1 MYIIKKTSDKIVSIK
16 DKAWE
21 NANVAEVNVRNWEG
35 YAKAPKTEAKLLYS
49 DFGIH
54 VQLMTDEN
62 PLRATV
68 REQNG
73 PVCKD
78 SCMEFFVRPN
88 ENDPRYV
95 NIEINP
101 FGTMYLGLRTSR
113 HDCVHPEYDKDYFE
127 IQSYVDNEKW
137 MLQFVIP
144 FEIIKEIFGG
154 HTKTMYGNL
163 YKCGDETESPHY
175 ATYYPITSENP
186 DYHRPECFG
195 EFVLE

>member
-1 MYIIKKTSDKIVSIK
+1 MYIIKKTSDKVVSIK

-21 NANVAEVNVRNWEG
+21 NANVAEVKSRNWEG
-35 YAKAPKTEAKLLYS
+35 FSKAPYMEARLLYS

-62 PLRATV
+62 PLLARI

-88 ENDPRYV
+88 SDDPRYF
-95 NIEINP
+95 NMEFNP

-127 IQSYVDNEKW
+127 VQSYVDNEKW
-137 MLQFVIP
+137 VLQFVIP
-144 FEIIKEIFGG
+144 FEFIKEIFGG
-154 HTKTMYGNL
+154 YTKTMYGNL
-163 YKCGDETESPHY
+163 YKCGDETESEHY
-175 ATYYPITSENP
+175 ATYYPILTEKP